1 MRALLHGGDRAL
13 HRPEAGH
20 DDDLRRGRDLERA
33 AQHGEAVQGRHLEV
47 GEHHLERL
55 GEQPRERSL
64 AALRLGHVVARLLE
78 HERGG
83 GAHVALIVDDQDAR
97 FPAGGELG
105 RRLGSFGH
113 RKSLEPRTPP
123 R

>member
-1 MRALLHGGDRAL
+1 MRPLLHGGDGAL
-13 HRPEAGH
+13 HRPESGH
-20 DDDLRRGRDLERA
+20 DDDLRRGGDLERA
-33 AQHGEAVQGRHLEV
+33 AQHRDAVERRHLQI

-55 GEQPRERSL
+55 GEQTRERSL
-64 AALRLGHVVARLLE
+64 AALRLGHVVARLPE

-97 FPAGGELG
+97 FSAGGELE

-113 RKSLEPRTPP
+113 RESLEPRTLL